1 MGYPFFLFLM
11 LLVVGGEDEVGA
23 TVGVEFDDD
32 RFDIGDVGVVKSA
45 GFEQKD
51 CFIGKIGNYGA

>member
-1 MGYPFFLFLM
+1 M

>member
-1 MGYPFFLFLM
+1 M
-11 LLVVGGEDEVGA
+11 GA